1 MDSPTETGLVISDD
15 SREWSE
21 NLLEE
26 VSSGL
31 DQSASSPVTPES
43 ERIHVA
49 LSFGNR
55 SSDVSPNHESDV
67 SPNHESDSS
76 YSELDSEAEAFYS
89 SLNHQLVSSGT
100 MDGHEVA
107 EKPMSYS
114 ELMKKLGQYEEE
126 LRIKSLKLQDSEQEI
141 EQLKGES
148 EKRESAVLLAE
159 NLRAELETAQRE
171 IERKDADIVTEKRRA
186 LELQGQVV
194 DLESQLL
201 DLRFN
206 VGNVVDELHVS
217 KERLA
222 AADAEIS
229 KLEGMLCDCQQKF
242 STEKTKLESDVS
254 CLLEKQ
260 TFLEDQI
267 KHSDSE
273 NMEMKSREVNLEAE
287 INALKTD
294 LASRDERI
302 EALNKDFD
310 EHKLRYD
317 MLMAEKDGVCA
328 EVNNLKAEMRSRD
341 IQITQMEEQLNQLVY
356 RETEL
361 VSESGTAKNTIEEL
375 RAMVKE
381 LEKLVELQ
389 RNAISEG
396 EEEKR
401 EAIRQLCYS
410 LDHYKSGYRQ
420 LLRFLSSSKKQ

>member
-1 MDSPTETGLVISDD
+1 MESPTETRPVIADEP
-15 SREWSE
+15 REWSE
-21 NLLEE
+21 NSLEE

-43 ERIHVA
+43 DRIHVA

-55 SSDVSPNHESDV
+55 SSDV

-100 MDGHEVA
+100 MDGHELA

-114 ELMKKLGQYEEE
+114 ELMTKLGQYEEE
-126 LRIKSLKLQDSEQEI
+126 LSVKSLKLQEFEQEI
-141 EQLKGES
+141 EKLKGED

-159 NLRAELETAQRE
+159 LEAAQRE
-171 IERKDADIVTEKRRA
+171 IERKDKDIEIEKRRA

-194 DLESQLL
+194 DLESELS

-206 VGNVVDELHVS
+206 VGNVVDELHLS
-217 KERLA
+217 KECLA

-229 KLEGMLCDCQQKF
+229 KLNLNF
-242 STEKTKLESDVS
+242 SAEKTKLESDVS
-254 CLLEKQ
+254 SLLEKQ
-260 TFLEDQI
+260 TFMEDQI
-267 KHSDSE
+267 KHLGAE
-273 NMEMKSREVNLEAE
+273 NMEMRSKEVKLEAE
-287 INALKTD
+287 VNTLKTD
-294 LASRDERI
+294 MALRDERI

-310 EHKLRYD
+310 KHKLRYD

-328 EVNNLKAEMRSRD
+328 EVDNLKAEMRSRD
-341 IQITQMEEQLNQLVY
+341 IQIKQMEEQLNQLVY
-356 RETEL
+356 RQTEL
-361 VSESGTAKNTIEEL
+361 VSESGNAKNSVQEL
-375 RAMVKE
+375 RAMVEE
-381 LEKLVELQ
+381 LEKQAEMQ

-420 LLRFLSSSKKQ
+420 LLRFLSSSKN